1 MWLLP
6 SQLSASV
13 AAAEGSTWD
22 STPRSPE
29 EFGSRVTWRGE
40 TFREFSP
47 SPTSSEKPT
56 QLPVFSRA
64 WRSTAWLRLLCGR
77 TCSPSTELRFVAWWT
92 SCLAALR
99 AKTLALPESEP
110 GSTESAAG
118 SSGNSSTL
126 PMPSTPPASFGR
138 TSEEQGSLFHAS
150 SVLSS
155 RAATGARPS
164 RFALL
169 TWEPRTS
176 APASSSWP
184 TATDAARMWPT
195 ATAERSGSNRGG
207 GMGKVGEYRPS
218 LETAAKQWP
227 TPSASEAS
235 GGGQS
240 PEQRTGHHLRLRD
253 AVSSWQTPRASDGA
267 KSGPNQSQHGKPAFT
282 AQANGLRG
290 LETSMPGEPSS
301 SSGQT
306 SRRLNPAFVEWLMG
320 LPEGWSLVGLTGSD
334 SWVTASSPPKRQRR
348 LSSSRHN
355 SDET

>member
-227 TPSASEAS
+227 TPKASEPTRADCPS
-235 GGGQS
+235 EQARNS
-240 PEQRTGHHLRLRD
+240 PSLRSV
-253 AVSSWQTPRASDGA
+253 AENWQTPWASNGA
-267 KSGPNQSQHGKPAFT
+267 KSGPNQSQGGKPALA

-290 LETSMPGEPSS
+290 LETSAPGKPSS
-301 SSGQT
+301 SNGQT

-320 LPEGWSLVGLTGSD
+320 WPEGWSLAGLTGSD
-334 SWVTASSPPKRQRR
+334 SWATASSPPKRQRR
-348 LSSSRHN
+348 LSSLRHN